1 MTDIKVITTDV
12 YDRWLRGLKRKDP
25 RSAARIH
32 MRVDRLIT
40 GNSGDSEPIGGGLSE
55 LRIHHGPGYRVYY
68 WQQGDVL
75 LILLCGGDKSSQ
87 VKDIR
92 KAHEMAKEWENRGK
106 D

>member
-1 MTDIKVITTDV
+1 MTAIRVVTTDV
-12 YDRWLRGLKRKDP
+12 YDKWLQRLKRKDP
-25 RSAARIH
+25 RTGARIQ

-40 GNSGDSEPIGGGLSE
+40 GNPGDAEAIAGGFSE
-55 LRIHHGPGYRVYY
+55 LRVNHGPGYRVYY

-87 VKDIR
+87 TRDIE
-92 KAHEMAKEWENRGK
+92 KAHEIAKEWENRGE

>member
-1 MTDIKVITTDV
+1 LTAIRVVTTDV
-12 YDRWLRGLKRKDP
+12 YDKWLQRRKRKDP
-25 RSAARIH
+25 RTGARIQ

-40 GNSGDSEPIGGGLSE
+40 GNPGDAEAIGGGLSE

-87 VKDIR
+87 TRDIE
-92 KAHEMAKEWENRGK
+92 KAHEIAKEWENRGEH
-106 D
+106 

>member
-1 MTDIKVITTDV
+1 MTAIRVVTTDV
-12 YDRWLRGLKRKDP
+12 YDKWLQRLKRKDP
-25 RSAARIH
+25 RTGARIQ

-40 GNSGDSEPIGGGLSE
+40 GSPGDAEAIGGGLSE

-87 VKDIR
+87 TRDIE
-92 KAHEMAKEWENRGK
+92 KAHEIAKEWENRGE